1 MEESSKVKRDDT
13 DGRRTYREIWQG
25 RLTETYQ
32 QGSCE
37 ECCSVLRHLIA
48 EMLTGMTWQLGLLV
62 LVLIEV
68 FINLILMLVEF
79 HVIKD
84 ETHLARILLHF
95 LGIFILGIF
104 VLEVLL
110 KFYSMG
116 CEYYLKDKM
125 EIFDA
130 FIVLSAFTIEI
141 VLSVLRARKAWKG
154 FSFIIILRLWR
165 IFRVVTNLVVFGE
178 DFYELIEEDG
188 AKPAQQEETE
198 TEKGTEKSEEKQALT
213 RSD

>member
-1 MEESSKVKRDDT
+1 MKESSKVKRDDT
-13 DGRRTYREIWQG
+13 DGRRTYREIWQR

-48 EMLTGMTWQLGLLV
+48 EMLIGMTWQLGLLV

-68 FINLILMLVEF
+68 FINLILMLIEF

-84 ETHLARILLHF
+84 ETQLARILLHF

-125 EIFDA
+125 EIFQVYRTVSHYL
-130 FIVLSAFTIEI
+130 VLCC
-141 VLSVLRARKAWKG
+141 SVLRARKAWKG

-198 TEKGTEKSEEKQALT
+198 TEKTTEKSEEKQALT